1 MNEYLI
7 QEIDFSENLHL
18 LNIGVEDILKIVDRL
33 LNNISDKTINTIF
46 FYARSIYPTVAVRYN
61 YTSKMTSLIFIES
74 IFANIP
80 YQSIP
85 GYRKINNLV
94 EPIINFKSYNKK
106 LFDAMDKILPLFIQ
120 EFYSKQLYRRR

>member
-1 MNEYLI
+1 M
-7 QEIDFSENLHL
+7 
-18 LNIGVEDILKIVDRL
+18 
-33 LNNISDKTINTIF
+33 NNISDKTINTIF
-46 FYARSIYPTVAVRYN
+46 FYARSIYPTVGTAVRYN

-120 EFYSKQLYRRR
+120 EFYSNNYIDEDEIERNFYDFGVDYFKK